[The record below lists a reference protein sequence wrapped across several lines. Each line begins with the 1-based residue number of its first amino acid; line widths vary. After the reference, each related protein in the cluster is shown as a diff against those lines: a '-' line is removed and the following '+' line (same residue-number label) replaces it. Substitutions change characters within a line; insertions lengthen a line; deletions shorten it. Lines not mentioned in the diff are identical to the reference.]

1 MTPAPA
7 STTSWFDAYDAI
19 FLESLNLLTIF
30 GP

>member
-7 STTSWFDAYDAI
+7 STTSWFDAYDGI
-19 FLESLNLLTIF
+19 FLESLNLLTI